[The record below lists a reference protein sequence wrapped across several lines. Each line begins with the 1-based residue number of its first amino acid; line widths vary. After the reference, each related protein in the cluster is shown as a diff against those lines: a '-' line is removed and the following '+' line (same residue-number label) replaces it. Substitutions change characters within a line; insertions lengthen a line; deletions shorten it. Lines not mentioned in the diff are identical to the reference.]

1 VALDQVRAAWRIS
14 ADGRIDQ
21 VAEAIAAETPW
32 TLMVNGREW
41 VTLIAT
47 PDHLE
52 ELAIGYLANEGLIAD
67 ADAVTVLVVDDT
79 NGQIWLRV
87 PGFQAPPEWGRRVLT
102 SCCGRGRPSF
112 YFVNDVGVSPVGPDA
127 VRISPA
133 TVVDLVGALD
143 AAVPAFHQTGG
154 LHSVGL
160 ARNGTLLCVRSDVGR
175 HNALDKAAGW
185 LLREHIAEVPEVAVF
200 SGRLSSEV
208 VIKVARMR
216 IPVILTHAAPTS
228 LGCEL
233 ADALGL
239 TAVGFVR
246 DGRQTV
252 YTHPE
257 RITSASWS
265 SFETAGT

>member
-1 VALDQVRAAWRIS
+1 VALDQVRAAWRVS

-21 VAEAIAAETPW
+21 VAESIAAEAPW

-67 ADAVTVLVVDDT
+67 ADAVTVLVVDVEG
-79 NGQIWLRV
+79 GQIWLRI
-87 PGFQAPPEWGRRVLT
+87 PGFDPPSDWGRRVLT

-112 YFVNDVGVSPVGPDA
+112 YFLNDQNVKPVGPDD
-127 VRISPA
+127 VRISAA
-133 TVVDLVGALD
+133 TVVELVAALD
-143 AAVPAFHQTGG
+143 AAVPAFRQTGG

-160 ARNGTLLCVRSDVGR
+160 ARNGRLLCVRSDVGR

-185 LLREHIAEVPEVAVF
+185 LLREQVPEIPEVAVF

-208 VIKVARMR
+208 VIKAARMR
-216 IPVILTHAAPTS
+216 IPVIVTHAAPTT

-246 DGRQTV
+246 DGRQTI

-257 RITSASWS
+257 RITTGLS
-265 SFETAGT
+265 